1 VKLDG
6 STAAVQA
13 VQRTDTQGHT
23 SSQEAGIDS
32 GAKDVA
38 PDTLIAPGTHVP
50 AGIMGVSRS
59 GTFSTIKQD
68 PALVWPTET
77 KRKTGHLNIVP
88 LTDSEDGD
96 PALTLRED
104 AKQSATAS
112 ANGWT
117 GRGWSTSRAI
127 SPTNYKQHD
136 TARTTDFIDTIQVM
150 ELLDVTF
157 SDLPAGVDRPQLSR
171 WNMES
176 LPPDGRSQPGPMS
189 QTNHANSPGR
199 DQSSSRS
206 RSLPARE
213 AADRYKEGD
222 DPGEKKTEVASATG
236 GASKEDDRMRIEVG
250 STRSTLKKGDTGRAT
265 ARGEGNTQPST
276 LVNEGWDE
284 IGATVKPKKPSAG
297 ETQTK
302 DRSRPSGEMQG
313 SPQSITGR
321 HVSLRSSS
329 QRDVGKTS
337 DEPR

>member
-1 VKLDG
+1 MKLDG

-23 SSQEAGIDS
+23 SSQEAGVDS
-32 GAKDVA
+32 GANDVA

-59 GTFSTIKQD
+59 GTSSTIKQD

-127 SPTNYKQHD
+127 SPTNYKQLD
-136 TARTTDFIDTIQVM
+136 TAKTTEFIDTIQVM

-176 LPPDGRSQPGPMS
+176 LPPDGRSQPGQMS
-189 QTNHANSPGR
+189 QTDQTNTTGR

-206 RSLPARE
+206 RSLPAARKT
-213 AADRYKEGD
+213 AGRY
-222 DPGEKKTEVASATG
+222 DPAEKKTEVASARSGSG
-236 GASKEDDRMRIEVG
+236 GASKEDDRTRIEVE
-250 STRSTLKKGDTGRAT
+250 SSHNTFKKGASGRAT
-265 ARGEGNTQPST
+265 AKGEGNTQPS
-276 LVNEGWDE
+276 
-284 IGATVKPKKPSAG
+284 
-297 ETQTK
+297 
-302 DRSRPSGEMQG
+302 
-313 SPQSITGR
+313 
-321 HVSLRSSS
+321 
-329 QRDVGKTS
+329 
-337 DEPR
+337 